1 MRSSILLSTAL
12 AAVTSSACGG
22 SGGGTSSP
30 SPAGTATASA
40 TPVTITIVRD
50 NGSQSFSPNPAS
62 LGGQLVVFRN
72 SDTVVH
78 HVAFNDGTVDL
89 GDIAPGATSRS
100 AQMPDKGTNYHC
112 SLHPGMIGA
121 VSPAGGGL
129 APPCAGIYCG

>member
-1 MRSSILLSTAL
+1 MRSLILACAAL

-22 SGGGTSSP
+22 GGGTSGP
-30 SPAGTATASA
+30 SPAGTATVAA
-40 TPVTITIVRD
+40 TPVTVTIVRD
-50 NGSQSFSPNPAS
+50 NGSPSFSPNPAS

-100 AQMPDKGTNYHC
+100 LQMPDKGTNYHC

-121 VSPAGGGL
+121 VSPAGGGG
-129 APPCAGIYCG
+129 AGIYCG